1 MIEPASLV
9 PPLAEFLPR
18 QRWYSG
24 SEAPRDVRL
33 LWAEVREDDWPGM
46 VQLIVDADGATYQV
60 VIGLRPL
67 EHRPEF
73 LAGRDDAVLAD
84 LDTEAGPAIAYEATL
99 DPQLGLAILA
109 IVSEGKQSAE
119 RVRPVGVEQSN
130 TSLVYDDRL
139 ILKLFR
145 RLHPGPN
152 PEVEVT
158 DALGRVG
165 FTHVAAPL
173 AVTTWNDSHL
183 AVLQPY
189 LVGGT
194 EGWAM
199 ALTSLRDLLGRHDT
213 QPLPLI
219 NADRPPPAPDP
230 GEAGGDF
237 AGESERLGVVTAEL
251 HLALAEAFGQQE
263 PDVDSWA
270 DFIEAQLSDVPARD
284 LNRAAALA
292 IVKNLRDV
300 PDPGAAI
307 RVHGDYHLAQVMRTD
322 QGWFI
327 LDFEGEPERPLD
339 ERRRPS
345 SPLRDVAGMLR
356 SLHYA
361 AMVALA
367 DRDELALARAWE
379 DRNRQAFL
387 HGYLAEAKKGTILP
401 TGQRSIDAIL
411 RAFELEKSVY
421 ELKYERAHRPDWVP
435 IPRDAIRR
443 ITEGMSS

>member
-1 MIEPASLV
+1 MIEPETLL
-9 PPLAEFLPR
+9 PPLVEFLPR

-24 SEAPRDVRL
+24 EEAPNDLRL
-33 LWAEVREDDWPGM
+33 VWADFHQGDWPGL
-46 VQLIVDADGATYQV
+46 VQLVVDADGALYQV

-73 LAGRDDAVLAD
+73 LAGRDEAVLAD
-84 LDTEAGPAIAYEATL
+84 IDTDAGSAIAYEATL
-99 DPQLGLAILA
+99 DPELSLAILEY
-109 IVSEGKQSAE
+109 VSDGQEAAE
-119 RVRPVGVEQSN
+119 LVRPVGVEQSN
-130 TSLVYDDRL
+130 TSLIYDDRL

-158 DALGRVG
+158 EALGKVG
-165 FTHVAAPL
+165 FSHVAAPL
-173 AVTTWNDSHL
+173 AVATWESSDL

-219 NADRPPPAPDP
+219 HADQPPASPDP
-230 GEAGGDF
+230 AEAGGDF
-237 AGESERLGVVTAEL
+237 SGESERLGAVTAEL
-251 HLALAEAFGQQE
+251 HLALAEAFGQSE
-263 PDVDSWA
+263 PDVRAWA
-270 DFIEAQLSDVPARD
+270 DFIEAQVVDVPARD
-284 LNRAAALA
+284 LDRNAALR
-292 IVKNLRDV
+292 ILQNLREV
-300 PDPGAAI
+300 ADPGAAI

-322 QGWFI
+322 AGWFI
-327 LDFEGEPERPLD
+327 LDFEGEPERPLED
-339 ERRRPS
+339 RRRPS

-367 DRDELALARAWE
+367 DRDELTLAQAWE

-387 HGYLAEAKKGTILP
+387 HGYLAEAKKGSVLP
-401 TGQRSIDAIL
+401 ADQRSIDTIL

-435 IPRDAIRR
+435 IPRDALRR
-443 ITEGMSS
+443 ITEGAPA

>member
-1 MIEPASLV
+1 
-9 PPLAEFLPR
+9 
-18 QRWYSG
+18 
-24 SEAPRDVRL
+24 
-33 LWAEVREDDWPGM
+33 
-46 VQLIVDADGATYQV
+46 
-60 VIGLRPL
+60 
-67 EHRPEF
+67 
-73 LAGRDDAVLAD
+73 
-84 LDTEAGPAIAYEATL
+84 
-99 DPQLGLAILA
+99 
-109 IVSEGKQSAE
+109 
-119 RVRPVGVEQSN
+119 
-130 TSLVYDDRL
+130 VYDDRL

-158 DALGRVG
+158 DGLGRVG
-165 FTHVAAPL
+165 FSHVAAPL
-173 AVTTWNDSHL
+173 AVTTWKDSHL

-189 LVGGT
+189 LAGGT

-230 GEAGGDF
+230 AEAGGDF
-237 AGESERLGVVTAEL
+237 SGESERLGVVTAEL

-263 PDVDSWA
+263 PDVESWA
-270 DFIEAQLSDVPARD
+270 DFIEAQLDDLPARD
-284 LNRAAALA
+284 LNQAGALGV
-292 IVKNLRDV
+292 IRNLRDV
-300 PDPGAAI
+300 GDAGAAI

-327 LDFEGEPERPLD
+327 LDFEGEPERPLE

-356 SLHYA
+356 SFHYA

-387 HGYLAEAKKGTILP
+387 HGYLAEAKKGSILP
-401 TGQRSIDAIL
+401 ADQRSIDAIL

-435 IPRDAIRR
+435 IPRDALRR
-443 ITEGMSS
+443 ITDGMSS

>member
-1 MIEPASLV
+1 MIDPEVLV
-9 PPLAEFLPR
+9 PPLLEFLPR

-24 SEAPRDVRL
+24 SDAPEEVRL
-33 LWAEVREDDWPGM
+33 IWSEVHEDEWPSM
-46 VQLIVDADGATYQV
+46 VQLIIDADGAVYQV

-67 EHRPEF
+67 EQRPEF

-84 LDTEAGPAIAYEATL
+84 FGTEAGPAIAYEATL
-99 DPQLGLAILA
+99 DPELGLTILDF
-109 IVSEGKQSAE
+109 VSDGKEAAE

-145 RLHPGPN
+145 RLHRGPN

-165 FTHVAAPL
+165 FAHVAAPL
-173 AVTTWNDSHL
+173 AVSTWEDNHL

-213 QPLPLI
+213 QPLPLLNI
-219 NADRPPPAPDP
+219 DGPPPAPDP

-251 HLALAEAFGQQE
+251 HMALAEAFGQHE
-263 PDVDSWA
+263 PDVDAWA
-270 DFIEAQLSDVPARD
+270 DVIEAQLADVPARD

-292 IVKNLRDV
+292 VLRNLRDLR
-300 PDPGAAI
+300 DPGAAI
-307 RVHGDYHLAQVMRTD
+307 RVHGDYHLAQAMRTD
-322 QGWFI
+322 TGWFI
-327 LDFEGEPERPLD
+327 LDFEGEPERPLE

-356 SLHYA
+356 SFHYA
-361 AMVALA
+361 AMVALD
-367 DRDELALARAWE
+367 DRDEVELARAWE

-387 HGYLAEAKKGTILP
+387 HGYLAEAKKGSVLP
-401 TGQRSIDAIL
+401 ADQRSIDAIL

-421 ELKYERAHRPDWVP
+421 ELKYERAHRPDWVA
-435 IPRDAIRR
+435 IPRDALRR
-443 ITEGMSS
+443 ITEGMA

>member
-1 MIEPASLV
+1 MIEPEALL

-24 SEAPRDVRL
+24 SEAPTDVRL
-33 LWAEVREDDWPGM
+33 VWSEVHEDDWPGM
-46 VQLIVDADGATYQV
+46 VQLVVDADGATYQV

-84 LDTEAGPAIAYEATL
+84 LDTEVGPAIAYEGTL
-99 DPQLGLAILA
+99 DPQLGLAILGF
-109 IVSEGKQSAE
+109 VSEGEEVAE
-119 RVRPVGVEQSN
+119 RVRPAGVEQSN
-130 TSLVYDDRL
+130 TSLIYDDRL

-158 DALGRVG
+158 DALARVG
-165 FTHVAAPL
+165 FAHVAAPL
-173 AVTTWNDSHL
+173 AATTWEDTHL

-219 NADRPPPAPDP
+219 NVDQPPHVPDP
-230 GEAGGDF
+230 AEAGGDF
-237 AGESERLGVVTAEL
+237 SGEAERLGVVTAEL
-251 HLALAEAFGQQE
+251 HLALAEAFGQGK
-263 PDVDSWA
+263 PDVGAWA
-270 DFIEAQLSDVPARD
+270 DIIEAQVVDVPARD
-284 LNRAAALA
+284 LNQAAARR
-292 IVKNLRDV
+292 IVQNLRDV
-300 PDPGAAI
+300 VDPGSAI

-322 QGWFI
+322 TGWFI
-327 LDFEGEPERPLD
+327 LDFEGEPERPLE

-345 SPLRDVAGMLR
+345 SPLRDIAGMLR

-361 AMVALA
+361 AMVALG

-387 HGYLAEAKKGTILP
+387 HGYLAEAKKGTVLP
-401 TGQRSIDAIL
+401 ADQRSIDAIL

-421 ELKYERAHRPDWVP
+421 ELNYERAHRPDWVA
-435 IPRDAIRR
+435 IPRDALRR
-443 ITEGMSS
+443 ITEGVPA

>member
-1 MIEPASLV
+1 MINPTVLLPSLV
-9 PPLAEFLPR
+9 EFLPR

-24 SEAPRDVRL
+24 DEAPKDVRL
-33 LWAEVREDDWPGM
+33 VWAHVHHEDWPGL
-46 VQLIVDADGATYQV
+46 VQLLVDADGALYQV

-73 LAGRDDAVLAD
+73 LAGRDEAVLAD
-84 LDTEAGPAIAYEATL
+84 LDTDAGAAIAYEATL
-99 DPQLGLAILA
+99 DPELGLAILEY
-109 IVSEGKQSAE
+109 VSDGQEVAE
-119 RVRPVGVEQSN
+119 RVRPAGVEQSN
-130 TSLVYDDRL
+130 TSLIYDDRL

-158 DALGRVG
+158 EALAKVG
-165 FTHVAAPL
+165 FTHVAAPM
-173 AVTTWNDSHL
+173 AVATWETSHL
-183 AVLQPY
+183 GVLQPY

-219 NADRPPPAPDP
+219 NADGPPPAPDP
-230 GEAGGDF
+230 AEAGGDF
-237 AGESERLGVVTAEL
+237 SGESERLGAVTAEL
-251 HLALAEAFGQQE
+251 HLALAEAFGQSE
-263 PDVDSWA
+263 PHVGAWA
-270 DFIEAQLSDVPARD
+270 DFIEAQVVDVPARD
-284 LNRAAALA
+284 LDRNAALR
-292 IVKNLRDV
+292 IVQKLREV
-300 PDPGAAI
+300 ADPGAAI
-307 RVHGDYHLAQVMRTD
+307 RVHGDFHLAQVMRTD
-322 QGWFI
+322 AGWFI
-327 LDFEGEPERPLD
+327 LDFEGEPERPLED
-339 ERRRPS
+339 RRRPS

-367 DRDELALARAWE
+367 DRDELTLARAWE

-387 HGYLAEAKKGTILP
+387 HGYLAEAKKGSVLP
-401 TGQRSIDAIL
+401 ADQRSIDAIL

-435 IPRDAIRR
+435 IPRDALRR
-443 ITEGMSS
+443 ITEGTSA

>member
-1 MIEPASLV
+1 MIEPADLV
-9 PPLAEFLPR
+9 LPLTEFLPD

-24 SEAPRDVRL
+24 SEAPRQVQL
-33 LWAEVREDDWPGM
+33 IWAEVHQDAWPALLQM
-46 VQLIVDADGATYQV
+46 VIDADGATYQV
-60 VIGLRPL
+60 LIGLRHL
-67 EHRPEF
+67 EDRPEF
-73 LAGRDDAVLAD
+73 LAGRDEAVLAD
-84 LDTEAGPAIAYEATL
+84 FDTDVGPAIAYEATL
-99 DPQLGLAILA
+99 DPELNLAILA
-109 IVSEGKQSAE
+109 YVANGEEVAE

-145 RLHPGPN
+145 RLHGGPN

-158 DALGRVG
+158 SALAEVG
-165 FTHVAAPL
+165 FAHVAAPL
-173 AVTTWNDSHL
+173 AVATREGSDL
-183 AVLQPY
+183 AILQPF
-189 LVGGT
+189 LAGGT

-219 NADRPPPAPDP
+219 HADQPPPAPDP
-230 GEAGGDF
+230 AEAGGDF
-237 AGESERLGVVTAEL
+237 SGESERLGMVTAEM
-251 HLALAEAFGQQE
+251 HLALAEAFGMHE
-263 PDVDSWA
+263 PDVTAWA
-270 DFIEAQLSDVPARD
+270 DFIQSQVGDVPARD
-284 LNRAAALA
+284 LDQTAALR
-292 IVKNLRDV
+292 ILQDLREV
-300 PDPGAAI
+300 ADPGAAI

-322 QGWFI
+322 SGWFI
-327 LDFEGEPERPLD
+327 LDFEGEPERPLE

-367 DRDELALARAWE
+367 DRDEIDLARAWE
-379 DRNRQAFL
+379 ERNRQAFL
-387 HGYLAEAKKGTILP
+387 HGYLAEAKKGSVLP
-401 TGQRSIDAIL
+401 ADQRSIDAVL

-435 IPRDAIRR
+435 IPRDALRR
-443 ITEGMSS
+443 ITEGVAS

>member
-1 MIEPASLV
+1 MIEPATLV
-9 PPLAEFLPR
+9 GPLREFLPR

-24 SEAPRDVRL
+24 SEAPQDVRL
-33 LWAEVREDDWPGM
+33 VWSEVHEDDWPGM
-46 VQLIVDADGATYQV
+46 VQLIIDADGAMYQV

-73 LAGRDDAVLAD
+73 LGGRDDAVLAD
-84 LDTEAGPAIAYEATL
+84 LETDAGPAIAYEATL
-99 DPQLGLAILA
+99 DPELGLALLGL
-109 IVSEGKQSAE
+109 VSGGKEVAE

-158 DALGRVG
+158 DGLGRVG

-173 AVTTWNDSHL
+173 AVTTWEDSHL

-219 NADRPPPAPDP
+219 HADRPPPAPDP
-230 GEAGGDF
+230 AEAGGDF
-237 AGESERLGVVTAEL
+237 SGESERLGVVTAEL
-251 HLALAEAFGQQE
+251 HLALAEAFGQHDA
-263 PDVDSWA
+263 DVRSWA
-270 DFIEAQLSDVPARD
+270 DFIEAQLTDVPARD
-284 LNRAAALA
+284 LNHAGARRV
-292 IVKNLRDV
+292 IENLRHLA
-300 PDPGAAI
+300 DPGAAI

-322 QGWFI
+322 KGWFI
-327 LDFEGEPERPLD
+327 LDFEGEPERPLE

-387 HGYLAEAKKGTILP
+387 HGYLAEAKKGAILP
-401 TGQRSIDAIL
+401 ADQRSIDAIL

-435 IPRDAIRR
+435 IPRDALRR
-443 ITEGMSS
+443 ITDGVS

>member
-1 MIEPASLV
+1 MIEPATLV

-24 SEAPRDVRL
+24 SEAPREVRL
-33 LWAEVREDDWPGM
+33 VWAEVHEDDWPGM
-46 VQLIVDADGATYQV
+46 VQLVVEADGATYQV

-84 LDTEAGPAIAYEATL
+84 LDTEVGPAIAYEATL
-99 DPQLGLAILA
+99 DPQLGLAILGF
-109 IVSEGKQSAE
+109 VSEGKEVAE
-119 RVRPVGVEQSN
+119 RVRPAGVEQSN
-130 TSLVYDDRL
+130 TSLIYDDRL

-158 DALGRVG
+158 DALARVG
-165 FTHVAAPL
+165 FSHVATPL
-173 AVTTWNDSHL
+173 GVMTWDNTHL

-219 NADRPPPAPDP
+219 NADQPPHVADPA
-230 GEAGGDF
+230 EAGGDF
-237 AGESERLGVVTAEL
+237 SGEAERLGVVTAEL
-251 HLALAEAFGQQE
+251 HLALAEAFGQGE
-263 PDVDSWA
+263 PDVAAWA
-270 DFIEAQLSDVPARD
+270 DFIESQVVDVPARD
-284 LNRAAALA
+284 LDQAAALR
-292 IVKNLRDV
+292 IIQNLRDV
-300 PDPGAAI
+300 GDPGAAI

-322 QGWFI
+322 TGWFI
-327 LDFEGEPERPLD
+327 LDFEGEPERPLED
-339 ERRRPS
+339 RRRPS

-361 AMVALA
+361 AMVALG
-367 DRDELALARAWE
+367 DRDEVALARAWE

-387 HGYLAEAKKGTILP
+387 YGYVAEAKKGTVLP
-401 TGQRSIDAIL
+401 ADQRSIDAVL

-421 ELKYERAHRPDWVP
+421 ELKYERAHRPDWVA
-435 IPRDAIRR
+435 IPRDALRR
-443 ITEGMSS
+443 ITEGVPG